1 MAEALG
7 LVEQAYAGQARRLG
21 PVHPATLETLD
32 VLGFVLLT
40 KGDYEAA
47 EAAYRRAI
55 DGRRRS
61 LGPGHPRTLQS
72 TKMLGWVYSYMERWD
87 EAIRLSHEVAEGH
100 RQTYGLT
107 HIQTSSP
114 VGQLLDLLRR
124 RGRAEERRD
133 FCEGWARELLAMPL
147 DPDPY
152 QRSRRAITLQKL
164 AIQLVTPPRPVP
176 FDVDVAQNAVREAAA
191 LDGGWYGQTALGAV
205 SYRTGQL
212 EEALK
217 AFQSA
222 AQQRNW
228 TGGNDLYWFARAALH
243 ARRGDLARA
252 GECFERGRAPEMRP
266 DPWTDIV
273 EVFRDEAAAL
283 LGEEVP

>member
-107 HIQTSSP
+107 HIQTSSTI
-114 VGQLLDLLRR
+114 RTR
-124 RGRAEERRD
+124 
-133 FCEGWARELLAMPL
+133 
-147 DPDPY
+147 
-152 QRSRRAITLQKL
+152 KL
-164 AIQLVTPPRPVP
+164 ATASLPGSSGSRICICAPSRQTRSASTLRASRP
-176 FDVDVAQNAVREAAA
+176 
-191 LDGGWYGQTALGAV
+191 
-205 SYRTGQL
+205 
-212 EEALK
+212 
-217 AFQSA
+217 
-222 AQQRNW
+222 
-228 TGGNDLYWFARAALH
+228 
-243 ARRGDLARA
+243 
-252 GECFERGRAPEMRP
+252 
-266 DPWTDIV
+266 
-273 EVFRDEAAAL
+273 
-283 LGEEVP
+283 